1 MTDKELPVKTKQ
13 VVQYVGNA
21 TVYLWPW
28 SNKEIYVA
36 HLPLA
41 LNHPKLG
48 RCYDVRTSRIVK
60 QPDES
65 GRFETLNTI
74 YEKVESEDTHANE

>member
-28 SNKEIYVA
+28 TKEEVYVA
-36 HLPLA
+36 RLPLA

-48 RCYDVRTSRIVK
+48 RCYDVRTSRILK

-74 YEKVESEDTHANE
+74 YEKVESEDNYANE

>member
-1 MTDKELPVKTKQ
+1 MEKELTVKTKQ

-21 TVYLWPW
+21 TIHLWPW
-28 SNKEIYVA
+28 TTEEVYVA
-36 HLPLA
+36 RLPFV
-41 LNHPKLG
+41 LNHPTLG
-48 RCYDVRTSRIVK
+48 KCPDVRTSRIIK

-74 YEKVESEDTHANE
+74 YEKVESEDNHANE

>member
-1 MTDKELPVKTKQ
+1 MEKQ
-13 VVQYVGNA
+13 VVQYVGEA
-21 TVYLWPW
+21 RIYIWPF
-28 SNKEIYVA
+28 SPEDAPFYVA
-36 HLPLA
+36 KVPLA

-48 RCYDVRTSRIVK
+48 RCYDVRTSRIIK

-74 YEKVESEDTHANE
+74 YEKVESEDTHGNE